1 MNKPNFTK
9 LIRTV
14 QTFTTK
20 HSPEILVGLGITGM
34 VSSTVLAV
42 RATPK
47 AVRLIEAKKEELQ
60 VDKLKPVDTVK
71 ACWKCYIPAVVTG
84 VSGMACVIGSTS
96 VSVRRHA
103 ALATAYSLSETALT
117 EYKEKVIETIGEKK
131 EQIVREKIAEDR
143 LEKNPVTNSEVI
155 ITGKGETLCYDHLS
169 GRYFKSDIEKIKR
182 VVNELNHD
190 MINDMGYVSL
200 NEFYDRLDLEPTELG
215 YTLGWSIDMNR
226 EGFID
231 VNFSAKV
238 AADGTPCIVVEYVNA
253 PKYGFDQLEF

>member
-34 VSSTVLAV
+34 VSSTILAV

-47 AVRLIEAKKEELQ
+47 AVRLIEAKKDELQ

-155 ITGKGETLCYDHLS
+155 ITGKGETLCFDHLS
-169 GRYFKSDIEKIKR
+169 GRYFKSDIETIKR
-182 VVNELNHD
+182 IVNELNMRLIRD
-190 MINDMGYVSL
+190 MYVSL
-200 NEFYDRLDLEPTELG
+200 NEFYDELDLEQTDIGSELG
-215 YTLGWSIDMNR
+215 WNIDR
-226 EGFID
+226 DGKGLIDIGF
-231 VNFSAKV
+231 SSKLAK
-238 AADGTPCIVVEYVNA
+238 DGTPCIVVEYVTP
-253 PKYGFDQLEF
+253 PKYGYSQLAY